1 MARFVNEQIIS
12 ESSPHL
18 TEFPLR
24 EAHSSRFMGFVGEQE
39 TEIGSPP
46 SGVPRQNGRFCAA

>member
-12 ESSPHL
+12 ESSAHL

-24 EAHSSRFMGFVGEQE
+24 EAPSSRFMGFVGQQE
-39 TEIGSPP
+39 TEIVSPP
-46 SGVPRQNGRFCAA
+46 SGVPR